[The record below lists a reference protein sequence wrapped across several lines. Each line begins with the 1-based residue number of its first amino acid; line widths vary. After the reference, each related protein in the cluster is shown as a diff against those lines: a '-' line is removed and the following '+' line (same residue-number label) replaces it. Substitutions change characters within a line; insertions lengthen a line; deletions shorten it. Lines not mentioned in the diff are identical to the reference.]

1 MLNFRAVLLARLGAS
16 MGVHV
21 TWGAFSINAAA
32 AVSALLFSLIWLFA
46 WRRMRYAY
54 TLLLAGGWLG
64 LCVYWGLLAV
74 SAGPAPVIERTNI
87 VVPVRAT
94 LLVSMALLL
103 AGKLALL
110 VLACRLQRCMSGGA
124 NR

>member
-1 MLNFRAVLLARLGAS
+1 

-21 TWGAFSINAAA
+21 TWGAFSVNAAA
-32 AVSALLFSLIWLFA
+32 SITALLFALIWLFV

-54 TLLLAGGWLG
+54 MLLLAGGWLG
-64 LCVYWGLLAV
+64 LCGYWGLLAI
-74 SAGPAPVIERTNI
+74 SAGPAPVIDRAAI

-94 LLVSMALLL
+94 LLVSMGLLL
-103 AGKLALL
+103 AGKVTWLT
-110 VLACRLQRCMSGGA
+110 LACRVQRCLAGGA

>member
-1 MLNFRAVLLARLGAS
+1 

-21 TWGAFSINAAA
+21 TWGAFSVNAAA
-32 AVSALLFSLIWLFA
+32 SITALLFCLTWLFA
-46 WRRMRYAY
+46 WRRLRYAY
-54 TLLLAGGWLG
+54 MLLLAGGWLG
-64 LCVYWGLLAV
+64 LCVYWGLLAI
-74 SAGPAPVIERTNI
+74 SAGPAPVIERGAI

-103 AGKLALL
+103 AGKVALL
-110 VLACRLQRCMSGGA
+110 ALACRLQRCMSGD

>member
-1 MLNFRAVLLARLGAS
+1 

-21 TWGAFSINAAA
+21 TWGAFSVNAAA
-32 AVSALLFSLIWLFA
+32 SVAALLFALIWLFA

-54 TLLLAGGWLG
+54 TFLLAAGWLG
-64 LCVYWGLLAV
+64 LCVHWGLLAI
-74 SAGPAPVIERTNI
+74 SAGPAPVIDRAAI

-94 LLVSMALLL
+94 LAVSMALLL
-103 AGKLALL
+103 AGKVTWL
-110 VLACRLQRCMSGGA
+110 VMACRVHRCMTGGA

>member
-1 MLNFRAVLLARLGAS
+1 
-16 MGVHV
+16 MGIHV
-21 TWGAFSINAAA
+21 TWGAFSVNVAASVA
-32 AVSALLFSLIWLFA
+32 ALLFGLIWLFA

-54 TLLLAGGWLG
+54 ALLLAGGWLG

-74 SAGPAPVIERTNI
+74 SAGPAPVMERGAI

-94 LLVSMALLL
+94 LLVSMGLLL

-110 VLACRLQRCMSGGA
+110 VLACRLQRCAAGGA

>member
-1 MLNFRAVLLARLGAS
+1 

-21 TWGAFSINAAA
+21 TWGAFSVNAAA
-32 AVSALLFSLIWLFA
+32 SIAALLFALIWLYA

-54 TLLLAGGWLG
+54 ALLLAGGWLG
-64 LCVYWGLLAV
+64 LCAYWGLLAI
-74 SAGPAPVIERTNI
+74 SAGPAPVIERGSI

-110 VLACRLQRCMSGGA
+110 ALACRLQRCLTGGD

>member
-1 MLNFRAVLLARLGAS
+1 
-16 MGVHV
+16 MGTHV
-21 TWGAFSINAAA
+21 TWGAFTINAMAS
-32 AVSALLFSLIWLFA
+32 VVALLFALIWLFA

-54 TLLLAGGWLG
+54 TLLLAAGWLG
-64 LCVYWGLLAV
+64 LCAYWGLIAI
-74 SAGPAPVIERTNI
+74 SAGPAPVIERTAI

-110 VLACRLQRCMSGGA
+110 VLACRLQRCMAGGA
-124 NR
+124 KIGGDSDRQ

>member
-1 MLNFRAVLLARLGAS
+1 

-21 TWGAFSINAAA
+21 TWGAFSVNAAA
-32 AVSALLFSLIWLFA
+32 SITALLFCLTWLFA
-46 WRRMRYAY
+46 WRRLRYAY
-54 TLLLAGGWLG
+54 MLLLAGGWLG
-64 LCVYWGLLAV
+64 LCVYWGLLAI
-74 SAGPAPVIERTNI
+74 SAGPAPVIERGAI

-103 AGKLALL
+103 AGKVAWL
-110 VLACRLQRCMSGGA
+110 VMACRVQRCMAGGA